1 MKNND
6 KHNFAL
12 FMAAL
17 TLAVFGLQADLAR
30 AESDTKEVNAGDLA
44 LQVPKQW
51 AEEKTSSNLRLAQLR
66 VPGENDQDAELA
78 IFSFGASDPAANV
91 RRWIGQYESEGRS
104 VKIFSGEAKLGK
116 YLLVD
121 LSGTFKKPVGPPIA
135 GNTEL
140 VRDSG
145 TLAVMLQHDGTKFYY
160 LKLNGPKETVAAQRT
175 VLRASFGADA
185 AKEKALDIGSD

>member
-1 MKNND
+1 MKISDN
-6 KHNFAL
+6 HNCAL
-12 FMAAL
+12 LIAVL
-17 TLAVFGLQADLAR
+17 TLAVVSLHVNLAR
-30 AESDTKEVNAGDLA
+30 GESETKEITAGDLA

-51 AEEKTSSNLRLAQLR
+51 AEEKTSSNMRLAQLR
-66 VPGENDQDAELA
+66 VPGKDDQDAELS
-78 IFSFGASDPAANV
+78 IFSFGPSDPAANV
-91 RRWIGQYESEGRS
+91 RRWIDQYESEGRT
-104 VKIFSGEAKLGK
+104 VKIFSGEAKPGK

-145 TLAVMLQHDGTKFYY
+145 TLAVMLLLDGTRFYF
-160 LKLNGPKETVAAQRT
+160 LKLNGPKETVAAQRSA
-175 VLRASFGADA
+175 LRSSFGADA